1 MRSNV
6 CSGMAC
12 ACEKLYSVV
21 TLCHEIPALA
31 VTKMSSVTTPL
42 LVVLRIGRTAEMD
55 SSSDHAALNGAENSL
70 DVPADLAGQSLE
82 DHGLS
87 APALDRQT
95 QRRPASRALIDCER
109 VLNTG
114 KCVLYATH

>member
-1 MRSNV
+1 MFVLVWRAPVRNFTVRS
-6 CSGMAC
+6 
-12 ACEKLYSVV
+12 
-21 TLCHEIPALA
+21 LCITRYGTCRP
-31 VTKMSSVTTPL
+31 KMSSVTTPL

-70 DVPADLAGQSLE
+70 DVPADLAGQNLE

-87 APALDRQT
+87 APALDQQT